1 MNIVHLLAQLLG
13 KLLQLLI
20 RAVNA
25 WYHHVLHVKTGAEII
40 VQGMTVTV
48 NQPSKTTIASRPFM
62 NIYEILNLVIDKIF
76 GWHQVRC
83 FQDWIRNHDVLQRR
97 HLVRSCLFVLK
108 ISSYFCFLP
117 LQHLLIYVRLVDVI
131 FVEYRIESY
140 IVNHYHNRVARK
152 KVY

>member
-20 RAVNA
+20 MAVNA

-40 VQGMTVTV
+40 VQGVTVTV
-48 NQPSKTTIASRPFM
+48 NQPSKTTIACRPFV

-83 FQDWIRNHDVLQRR
+83 FQYRIRNHDVLQWR

-117 LQHLLIYVRLVDVI
+117 LQHLLIYVCLVDVI
-131 FVEYRIESY
+131 FVENRIESY